1 MDNIEPMAILAILY
15 VVIGVVGRIA
25 KSIKKG
31 QGDPRAR
38 RPPERVA
45 RQSRPAPTTF
55 DELLAEMRSQME
67 TAKTAERIE
76 AAPAERWHDDEDV
89 EDRRSL
95 EEEPVVVSLEVAP
108 PDRQR
113 VRVDHDSGAEQLVAD
128 RIAVAEMRNREWQ
141 LSDHRRFDDDIRR
154 VAVVRP
160 AAVRAGI
167 SLRQAMIWREILSPP
182 VGLRGPAPR
191 DGAPAA

>member
-1 MDNIEPMAILAILY
+1 MDNFEPMAALAILY

-25 KSIKKG
+25 KSIKQG

-76 AAPAERWHDDEDV
+76 AGPAERWHDDEDV

-128 RIAVAEMRNREWQ
+128 RIAVAETRNREWQ

-182 VGLRGPAPR
+182 VGLRDPALR
-191 DGAPAA
+191 DGTPAA